1 MRITVSETRSEYLLS
16 QRNIA
21 DRSEITPH
29 VFVLFVKVGKLHVG
43 ESQLDEI
50 GVEGFKHCYGIECSL
65 HEAIVVSI
73 VNVEGF

>member
-43 ESQLDEI
+43 ES
-50 GVEGFKHCYGIECSL
+50 
-65 HEAIVVSI
+65 
-73 VNVEGF
+73 